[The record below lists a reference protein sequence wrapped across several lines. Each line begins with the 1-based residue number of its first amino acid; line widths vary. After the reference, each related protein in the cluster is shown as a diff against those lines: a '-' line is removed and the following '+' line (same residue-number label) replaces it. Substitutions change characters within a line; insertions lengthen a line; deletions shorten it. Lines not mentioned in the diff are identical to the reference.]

1 MIRYIIVFLIAI
13 LFFSSCEKEESVI
26 LDLNISP
33 DEISRIELR
42 ADHKTLV
49 PNGVSRM
56 GFHAFV
62 YGKRKIMSYGRDGVT
77 KEFYG
82 KEIEEEFL
90 VPNDQL
96 PADYIKVYDQNGKVV
111 ENNYYS
117 TTTDVPGT
125 VMQFYAKGGNLESN
139 RLDITIRELPDESY
153 EEIVIPVVFHVLVPP
168 ATAAPTYDISVK
180 YLEEQLQR
188 VSDAFNRKITTDPNA
203 GNAKIVFK
211 LATHDPNGLKMQEPG
226 KNIENI
232 TAADFTAMGTSSTKT
247 TQYMAYILSKA
258 KRIIWD
264 PNKYMN
270 IWIAKFTTSTSTTG
284 ATTSYRMLAPT
295 VIHSDY
301 DLKSIPGLTMKHQDS
316 FTLNDVK
323 DCLEVGFMLNLNA
336 LLSPTTVQ
344 GRNEFSLATPIAE
357 YFGILQTRC
366 DKYNKLNADGD
377 SDYCPDTYSFDYGY
391 YPSVFKGNNLD
402 GQPENDPTRPME
414 YFTYFIVLDMYSYKN
429 SLSVDQVKRLRMVLE
444 RCPSRWAYK
453 SDWAFTGEN

>member
-1 MIRYIIVFLIAI
+1 
-13 LFFSSCEKEESVI
+13 
-26 LDLNISP
+26 
-33 DEISRIELR
+33 
-42 ADHKTLV
+42 
-49 PNGVSRM
+49 
-56 GFHAFV
+56 
-62 YGKRKIMSYGRDGVT
+62 
-77 KEFYG
+77 
-82 KEIEEEFL
+82 
-90 VPNDQL
+90 
-96 PADYIKVYDQNGKVV
+96 
-111 ENNYYS
+111 
-117 TTTDVPGT
+117 
-125 VMQFYAKGGNLESN
+125 
-139 RLDITIRELPDESY
+139 
-153 EEIVIPVVFHVLVPP
+153 
-168 ATAAPTYDISVK
+168 
-180 YLEEQLQR
+180 
-188 VSDAFNRKITTDPNA
+188 
-203 GNAKIVFK
+203 
-211 LATHDPNGLKMQEPG
+211 
-226 KNIENI
+226 
-232 TAADFTAMGTSSTKT
+232 
-247 TQYMAYILSKA
+247 
-258 KRIIWD
+258 
-264 PNKYMN
+264 MN

-414 YFTYFIVLDMYSYKN
+414 YFTSFNVLDMYSYKN